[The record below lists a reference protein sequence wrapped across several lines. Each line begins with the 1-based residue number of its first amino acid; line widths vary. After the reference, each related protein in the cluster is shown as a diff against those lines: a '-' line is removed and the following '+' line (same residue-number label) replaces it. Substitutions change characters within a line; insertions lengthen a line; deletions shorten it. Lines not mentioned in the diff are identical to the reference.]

1 MYYLIDEQE
10 KLDRIEVGM
19 SPVSLDIEC
28 TGLDIFKDKIITVQ
42 LKIGDDIYIVDVRKV
57 DIAQFLNSIKNI
69 PVILHNA
76 KFDLKFIKFNY
87 GIEFNSIHDTM
98 LCEALILNGIGN
110 KFNSLSSLVNKYRGI
125 ILDKEVRETFVN
137 NYDIELTEE
146 ILRYCALDV
155 LYLEDIK
162 SRQLEIIN
170 NQGQSKVLDL
180 EMDLINALIEME
192 IEGFPIS
199 KELWIEIARENEIK
213 LEEIKKSLVEFFAQR
228 LLTLK
233 EINKLTAYDLAVYLY
248 IPVKTKKLEKEL
260 REIPA
265 ESSLTYISNNIN
277 FASAKQVKRILE
289 VLSGVTLEDTNEKTL
304 IQHKNIPEI
313 AKLLE
318 FREFAKKVSTYGENY
333 LSHVNPDTGR
343 IHCEILQV
351 ASDSGRM
358 SASKPNLL
366 QVPREGRYRESFVAP
381 TGWKFLD
388 VDFSQEEL
396 RLFGA
401 VTKEPKF
408 IEAYKHGIDMH
419 KLTASLIYNVP
430 IEAVTKEQRQIAKSL
445 NFACIYG
452 TTEYGLAYNFQMDIE
467 EARELLYNFW
477 KGYSTAKAFSDRFN
491 QLIWENCFSITVL
504 KRKRFFE
511 KKTLFADIKEAS
523 RYKSKVFRELGNHL
537 VQGTGAD
544 ILKLSLARIKRENPF
559 GDNLKIVLPVHDE
572 IICLAKDEIA
582 EEALEFI
589 KRIMKEEEQKFLGD
603 IPAEVDGKISTH
615 WEH

>member
-1 MYYLIDEQE
+1 MYFLIDKQE
-10 KLDRIEVGM
+10 ELDRIVVGADLISM
-19 SPVSLDIEC
+19 DIEC
-28 TGLDIFKDKIITVQ
+28 TGLDIFNDKIITIQV
-42 LKIGDDIYIVDVRKV
+42 KIAEDIYIIDVRKV
-57 DIAQFLNSIKNI
+57 NITKFLQLIKDI
-69 PVILHNA
+69 PVVLHNA

-87 GIEFNSIHDTM
+87 YIEFSKIHDTM

-110 KFNSLSSLVNKYRGI
+110 KFNSLSSLVNKYKGI
-125 ILDKEVRETFVN
+125 SLEKEVRESFIN
-137 NYDIELTEE
+137 NYEIVLSED

-162 SRQLEIIN
+162 TRQLEIIN
-170 NQGQSKVLDL
+170 SQGQSKVLDL
-180 EMDLINALIEME
+180 EMDLINVLIEME

-199 KELWIEIARENEIK
+199 KELWIEIARENEIR
-213 LEEIKKSLVEFFAQR
+213 LEEIKKSLVEFFAER
-228 LLTLK
+228 LLNLNG
-233 EINKLTAYDLAVYLY
+233 INKLSAYDLAVLLS

-265 ESSLTYISNNIN
+265 ESSLTFISNSIN

-333 LSHVNPDTGR
+333 LAHVNPQTGR

-358 SASKPNLL
+358 SAAKPNLL

-381 TGWKFLD
+381 PGWKYLD

-408 IEAYKHGIDMH
+408 IEAYKNGIDMH
-419 KLTASLIYNVP
+419 KLTASLIYNVS
-430 IEAVTKEQRQIAKSL
+430 IEEVTKEQRQIAKSL

-491 QLIWENCFSITVL
+491 QLIWENCFSITLL

-523 RYKSKVFRELGNHL
+523 RYKSRVFRELGNHL

-544 ILKLSLARIKRENPF
+544 ILKASLIRIKRENPF
-559 GDNLKIVLPVHDE
+559 GNSLKIVLPVHDE
-572 IICLAKDEIA
+572 IICLARDEVA
-582 EEALEFI
+582 EEALEFV
-589 KRIMKEEEQKFLGD
+589 KRIMKEEEQKFLGE

>member
-1 MYYLIDEQE
+1 MYYLIDKQE
-10 KLDRIEVGM
+10 ELDRIGVGVHSISM
-19 SPVSLDIEC
+19 DIEC
-28 TGLDIFKDKIITVQ
+28 TGLDIFNDKIITIQV
-42 LKIGDDIYIVDVRKV
+42 KIAEDIYIIDVRKV
-57 DIAQFLNSIKNI
+57 NITKFLQLIKDI
-69 PVILHNA
+69 PVVLHNA

-87 GIEFNSIHDTM
+87 YIEFSKIHDTM

-110 KFNSLSSLVNKYRGI
+110 KFNSLSSLVNKYKGI
-125 ILDKEVRETFVN
+125 TLEKEVRESFIN
-137 NYDIELTEE
+137 NYEIVLSED

-162 SRQLEIIN
+162 TRQLEIIN
-170 NQGQSKVLDL
+170 SQGQSKVLDL
-180 EMDLINALIEME
+180 EMDLINVLIEME
-192 IEGFPIS
+192 IEGLPIS
-199 KELWIEIARENEIK
+199 KELWIDIAKENERK
-213 LEEIKKSLVEFFAQR
+213 LEEIKKSLVEFFAER
-228 LLTLK
+228 LLNLK
-233 EINKLTAYDLAVYLY
+233 EIHKLSAYDLAVLLS

-265 ESSLTYISNNIN
+265 ESSLTFISNSIN
-277 FASAKQVKRILE
+277 FASPKQIKRILE

-333 LSHVNPDTGR
+333 LAHVNPQTGR

-381 TGWKFLD
+381 PGWKYLD

-408 IEAYKHGIDMH
+408 IEAYKNGIDMH
-419 KLTASLIYNVP
+419 KLTASLIYNVR
-430 IEAVTKEQRQIAKSL
+430 IEDVTKEQRQIAKSL

-491 QLIWENCFSITVL
+491 QLIWENCFSITLL

-523 RYKSKVFRELGNHL
+523 RYKSRVFRELGNHL

-544 ILKLSLARIKRENPF
+544 ILKASLIRIKRENPF
-559 GDNLKIVLPVHDE
+559 GNSLKIVLPVHDE
-572 IICLAKDEIA
+572 IICLARDEVA
-582 EEALEFI
+582 EEALEFV
-589 KRIMKEEEQKFLGD
+589 KRIMKEEEQKFLGE